1 MFSHKKSPINIK
13 TEHRAADL
21 LEIHLVAELPTK
33 VVNHKMKMAYKD
45 NTDDHIRDDDGDR
58 EAVGPSVSAEY
69 YLRGSVE
76 LATES
81 ALTLAK
87 IQHVSSN
94 THLYGGREN
103 NVAMLLLFVKNFRLS
118 ITPIPFAP
126 RDSA

>member
-1 MFSHKKSPINIK
+1 MESDCFLTRNRPSTSKRVK
-13 TEHRAADL
+13 TEHRTADL
-21 LEIHLVAELPTK
+21 LEIHLVAELATK

-69 YLRGSVE
+69 YSRGSVE

-94 THLYGGREN
+94 TPSLWRTG
-103 NVAMLLLFVKNFRLS
+103 K
-118 ITPIPFAP
+118 
-126 RDSA
+126 